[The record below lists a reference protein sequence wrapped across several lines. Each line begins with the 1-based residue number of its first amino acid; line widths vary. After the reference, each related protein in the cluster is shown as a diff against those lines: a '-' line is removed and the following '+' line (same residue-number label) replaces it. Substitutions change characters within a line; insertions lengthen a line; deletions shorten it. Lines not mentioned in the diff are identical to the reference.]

1 MTPDYLL
8 LGHLTRDL
16 LPDSGFAP
24 GGTALYSALTAHRL
38 GARTAL
44 VSARAA
50 LPPDWPAEIEHAP
63 TPGTAPIF
71 ENRYD
76 PTGRSQILHS
86 EATAIRLEDVPPA
99 WRAAPLVHLGPVLG
113 ETPEALAHA
122 FPQALLGVTP
132 QGWMRSWASPLPGPV
147 DYRPWHPAPA
157 LLAAIGALVLS
168 IEDVRGDEALV
179 RNYAQ
184 HCPLVAL
191 TRGAQGA
198 TLFLG
203 GQPHHIT
210 AFPTDERD
218 PTGAGDVFAA
228 ALLLRLRES
237 GDPLVAAHFAAC
249 AAALSIAGPGHSRI
263 PDRAAVEGALRAHP

>member
-16 LPDSGFAP
+16 LPDGTFAP
-24 GGTALYSALTAHRL
+24 GGTALYAALAAQRL

-44 VSARAA
+44 VSAGAA
-50 LPPDWPAEIEHAP
+50 LPPDWPPAIEQAQI
-63 TPGTAPIF
+63 PGTTPIF
-71 ENRYD
+71 ENRYS
-76 PTGRSQILHS
+76 PAGRSQILHAD
-86 EATAIRLEDVPPA
+86 ATPIRLEDVPLA
-99 WRAAPLVHLGPVLG
+99 WRDAPLVHLGPVLG

-132 QGWMRSWASPLPGPV
+132 QGWMRSWQTPLPGPV
-147 DYRPWHPAPA
+147 AYRPWQPEPR
-157 LLAAIGALVLS
+157 LLRTVGALVLS

-179 RNYAQ
+179 RSYAQ
-184 HCPLVAL
+184 HCRLVAL

-198 TLFLG
+198 TLYLDG
-203 GQPHHIT
+203 APHSIP
-210 AFPTDERD
+210 AFPAIEHD

-228 ALLLRLRES
+228 ALLLRLRETS
-237 GDPLVAAHFAAC
+237 DPLAAARFAAC

-263 PDRAAVEGALRAHP
+263 PDRAAVEGALQNA

>member
-16 LPDSGFAP
+16 LPDGGFAP
-24 GGTALYSALTAHRL
+24 GGTALYSALTACRL

-44 VSARAA
+44 VSAEAT
-50 LPPDWPAEIEHAP
+50 LPPDWPLGVELALAAGP
-63 TPGTAPIF
+63 TPIF
-71 ENRYD
+71 ENRYG
-76 PTGRSQILHS
+76 PAGRSQILHAD
-86 EATAIRLEDVPPA
+86 ATPIRLEDVPPG

-113 ETPEALAHA
+113 ETPEALVHA

-132 QGWMRSWASPLPGPV
+132 QGWMRSWATPLPAPV
-147 DYRPWHPAPA
+147 EYRPWRPAPA

-179 RNYAQ
+179 RSYAR

-203 GQPHHIT
+203 GEPHTIA
-210 AFPTDERD
+210 AFPTGEHD

-228 ALLLRLRES
+228 ALLLRLRETN
-237 GDPLVAAHFAAC
+237 DPLAAAHFAAC
-249 AAALSIAGPGHSRI
+249 TAALSIAGPGHSRI
-263 PDRAAVEGALRAHP
+263 PDRAAVERAQRANA